1 MYAAHF
7 GLKTQPFS
15 IAPDPHYLYRSERH
29 HEALAHL
36 TYGIEQGNGFVLLTG
51 EVGTGKTTVC
61 RCLLDT
67 LPSHVEVALILNPR
81 LTEQELVAT
90 LCDELHIA
98 YPPDASL
105 KVLMDGLNHYLL
117 AAHGEGK
124 KVVLM
129 VDEAQTLSP
138 AVLEHI
144 RLLTNLETN
153 QQKLLQ
159 IILVGQPE
167 LRDMIQQPALRQLSQ
182 RITARYH
189 LTALTPAETQ
199 AYIQHRLQRSGA
211 HSPIFTR
218 WAMRRVYHW
227 SSGIPRLINVLC
239 DRALLGAYAQH
250 QIQVNGT
257 IVNRAAQE
265 VLPPAHEFQ
274 VWRRGGRVLLL
285 TALVGSL
292 AILTRY
298 YPWQVPWQ
306 VEQEAA
312 HSPALPITPLPI
324 APAPTPVSA
333 IDPVLLPSPAATARE
348 ITAYWPQ
355 MTLPA
360 ALSSLLQPWAPAPEW
375 VAFTAVAELCRTLP
389 QSGLNCWHSTGTWQK
404 LRQLNTPVMIT
415 LQVERQLYYAT
426 VTRLSGNQVVL
437 QAGPMQW
444 QGSTQQLEPYW
455 LGDFLLLWRSLMSEQ
470 TPLSQGQV
478 HAAVIG
484 LRQQLGLA
492 LGQTVTIPPVEPQR
506 FDAELKQQVMAFQQ
520 QHGLTPDGIVG
531 PQTLLALG
539 LQQPG
544 HPTLQP

>member
-67 LPSHVEVALILNPR
+67 LPSQVEVALILNPR

-189 LTALTPAETQ
+189 LTA
-199 AYIQHRLQRSGA
+199 
-211 HSPIFTR
+211 
-218 WAMRRVYHW
+218 
-227 SSGIPRLINVLC
+227 
-239 DRALLGAYAQH
+239 
-250 QIQVNGT
+250 
-257 IVNRAAQE
+257 
-265 VLPPAHEFQ
+265 
-274 VWRRGGRVLLL
+274 
-285 TALVGSL
+285 
-292 AILTRY
+292 
-298 YPWQVPWQ
+298 
-306 VEQEAA
+306 
-312 HSPALPITPLPI
+312 
-324 APAPTPVSA
+324 
-333 IDPVLLPSPAATARE
+333 
-348 ITAYWPQ
+348 
-355 MTLPA
+355 
-360 ALSSLLQPWAPAPEW
+360 
-375 VAFTAVAELCRTLP
+375 
-389 QSGLNCWHSTGTWQK
+389 
-404 LRQLNTPVMIT
+404 
-415 LQVERQLYYAT
+415 
-426 VTRLSGNQVVL
+426 
-437 QAGPMQW
+437 
-444 QGSTQQLEPYW
+444 
-455 LGDFLLLWRSLMSEQ
+455 
-470 TPLSQGQV
+470 
-478 HAAVIG
+478 
-484 LRQQLGLA
+484 
-492 LGQTVTIPPVEPQR
+492 
-506 FDAELKQQVMAFQQ
+506 
-520 QHGLTPDGIVG
+520 
-531 PQTLLALG
+531 
-539 LQQPG
+539 
-544 HPTLQP
+544 